1 MSMEAIITI
10 VLALSTG
17 VLGWK
22 QWQSESRVQSAEA
35 VEKIGNAYDGLLDRL
50 NKRIGELE
58 LRVTE
63 MEKDLRKYTN
73 WNARLIKQL
82 IEHGIEPLQ
91 MDTEPKIMAAKKPE

>member
-17 VLGWK
+17 LLGWK
-22 QWQSESRVQSAEA
+22 QWQTTSKVQSAEA

-50 NKRIGELE
+50 NKRIIDLE
-58 LRVTE
+58 NRVTE
-63 MEKDLRKYTN
+63 LEKDLKKYTN

-82 IEHGIEPLQ
+82 VENGIEPLQ
-91 MDTEPKIMAAKKPE
+91 MDTEPKMMAAKKPE